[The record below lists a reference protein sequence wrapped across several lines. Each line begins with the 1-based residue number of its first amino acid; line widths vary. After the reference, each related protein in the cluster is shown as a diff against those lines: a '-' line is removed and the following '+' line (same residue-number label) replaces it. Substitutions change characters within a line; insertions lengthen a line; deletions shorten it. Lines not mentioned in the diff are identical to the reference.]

1 MPMKEHLQSNIITKH
16 LAGLAS
22 AEEERFIKEWLS
34 KNPQHAV
41 TYQVIRSR
49 FMQVTANVNLAS
61 L

>member
-1 MPMKEHLQSNIITKH
+1 MKEHLQSNIITKH
-16 LAGLAS
+16 LAGLTS
-22 AEEERFIKEWLS
+22 AEEERFIKEWLN